1 MSSPHRLYRTNRMVS
16 LTLRMPSCPSMGLT
30 LRPTYLAPLDYEHL
44 GDYEVLD
51 ALHRSSWVSGV
62 GLRPRPAIS
71 TMFRRCCPIG
81 RYDNLSSIPGRP
93 VTSYL
98 GWRAPLPNRKST
110 NPPANSSGGVTLP
123 TCTSCSENAA
133 RSALLWPV
141 ERRATVVA
149 TVMGERPA
157 WPPAA
162 CRNNIEVICAPTD
175 DR

>member
-44 GDYEVLD
+44 GDYEVLE
-51 ALHRSSWVSGV
+51 ARFTAVRGYLSGV

-81 RYDNLSSIPGRP
+81 RYDNLSSIPNRT

-98 GWRAPLPNRKST
+98 GWRAP
-110 NPPANSSGGVTLP
+110 
-123 TCTSCSENAA
+123 
-133 RSALLWPV
+133 
-141 ERRATVVA
+141 
-149 TVMGERPA
+149 
-157 WPPAA
+157 
-162 CRNNIEVICAPTD
+162 
-175 DR
+175 